1 MKKKRKNHVGQEKS
15 CWMKIWLQTIFH
27 PTFSGS
33 SNIVFMFTQLNNILF
48 LNVISNDRTS
58 NFEWLNKTKTLCKIM
73 TIYKSNTLNRNELEQ
88 QQRRLWHLS
97 KLQEQNLEVY
107 KDVTEE
113 VEIAEKEKKSRL
125 KKVYKEN
132 RKKERLKKLIHSR
145 VLPRRCLSSSE
156 STSSDSVTGKNISTA
171 ITDLT

>member
-1 MKKKRKNHVGQEKS
+1 
-15 CWMKIWLQTIFH
+15 
-27 PTFSGS
+27 
-33 SNIVFMFTQLNNILF
+33 
-48 LNVISNDRTS
+48 
-58 NFEWLNKTKTLCKIM
+58 M

-113 VEIAEKEKKSRL
+113 VEIVEKEKKSRL

-156 STSSDSVTGKNISTA
+156 STSSDSATGKNISTA